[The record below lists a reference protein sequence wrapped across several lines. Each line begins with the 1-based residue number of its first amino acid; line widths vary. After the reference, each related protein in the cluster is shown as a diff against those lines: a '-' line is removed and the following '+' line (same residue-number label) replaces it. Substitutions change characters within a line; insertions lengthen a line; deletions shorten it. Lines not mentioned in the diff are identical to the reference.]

1 MRNGMWK
8 KVKYVNYG
16 RVNTVRSRSPRRISF
31 DRCAYNIDTKIFNI
45 QIVSIYSVPIL

>member
-31 DRCAYNIDTKIFNI
+31 DRCGYDIDTKI
-45 QIVSIYSVPIL
+45 QRYLILKFIAI